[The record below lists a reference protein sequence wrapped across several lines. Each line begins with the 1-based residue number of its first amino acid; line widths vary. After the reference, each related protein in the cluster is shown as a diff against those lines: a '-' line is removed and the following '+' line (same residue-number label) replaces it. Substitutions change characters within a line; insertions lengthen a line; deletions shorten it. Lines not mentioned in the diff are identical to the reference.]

1 MAQVQKPEVR
11 EAFVAAAARTFAEL
25 GYDATTM
32 GAVASRAGSS
42 IGNLYKYFSSKDQ
55 LFAAAVPEELVRE
68 LSRRTRARMRAL
80 GAVKDVREL
89 EPRAE
94 YHALA
99 GDLLDYCLANRA
111 AVVVVLARAEG
122 TPFAGF
128 KRDFVSQLV
137 KWALDYARGAYPELR
152 ATAELRFALEHA
164 YQAFVSG
171 VAAALRAFSDEAQ
184 ARAVIAR
191 LTAQHQG
198 GLKRLFEYEGE
209 PHAESR
215 HAEPSSLVAEAPGT
229 RARDARA
236 LGANPGAAAAR
247 AGQADRPRR
256 PRRRGRAGRAR
267 HD

>member
-1 MAQVQKPEVR
+1 MTQAQKPEKR
-11 EAFVAAAARTFAEL
+11 EAFVTAAASTFAEL
-25 GYDATTM
+25 GYEATTM
-32 GAVASRAGSS
+32 GGVAARAGSS
-42 IGNLYKYFSSKDQ
+42 IGNLYKYFSSKEQ
-55 LFAAAVPEELVRE
+55 LFAAAVPPELVSE

-80 GAVKDVREL
+80 GAAKDVREL
-89 EPRAE
+89 RPDAE

-111 AVVVVLARAEG
+111 AVVVVLTRAEG
-122 TPFAGF
+122 TAFAGF

-137 KWALDYARGAYPELR
+137 KWALDYARGPYPELR

-164 YQAFVSG
+164 YEAFVG
-171 VAAALRAFSDEAQ
+171 AVAGALRAFPNEAQ

-209 PHAESR
+209 AHAESR
-215 HAEPSSLVAEAPGT
+215 HAEPSPLVAKAAGP
-229 RARDARA
+229 RARDTRA
-236 LGANPGAAAAR
+236 LGTDPGVAAAR

-256 PRRRGRAGRAR
+256 PRGRRRAGRAG